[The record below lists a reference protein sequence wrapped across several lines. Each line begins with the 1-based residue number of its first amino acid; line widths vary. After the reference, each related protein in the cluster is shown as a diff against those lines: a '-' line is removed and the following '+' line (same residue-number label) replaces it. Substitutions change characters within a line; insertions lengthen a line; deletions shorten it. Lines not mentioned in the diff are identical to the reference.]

1 MEARP
6 WKSTADADTEGHG
19 SAATGF
25 RCPPLAEKML
35 RICLCCLLLRRCAL
49 GDVTA
54 TGTCILWMFGLHC
67 STAASCRAFSMLTM
81 LSLDARWCSPEG
93 KVLLCVVSALAPL
106 FPPKKTSA
114 DYMRAERDYRA
125 QHGSGPVETQGSPG
139 YWLAK
144 CIRQARAAGVFNAAE
159 LAELDSPIPAS
170 AAAKAKSAGAV
181 AAAARVAQPR
191 SAAAKAT
198 PAGSAFS
205 SSLGCSSSGSG
216 ARSGF
221 DIARPSDPLI
231 AEATEPQVPDPEID
245 GGELVLDD
253 PPLSGSSTGQ
263 ESDKTSSAT
272 GQAGT

>member
-1 MEARP
+1 
-6 WKSTADADTEGHG
+6 
-19 SAATGF
+19 
-25 RCPPLAEKML
+25 
-35 RICLCCLLLRRCAL
+35 
-49 GDVTA
+49 
-54 TGTCILWMFGLHC
+54 
-67 STAASCRAFSMLTM
+67 M

-125 QHGSGPVETQGSPG
+125 QHGSGPVETRGSICF
-139 YWLAK
+139 WLAK
-144 CIRQARAAGVFNAAE
+144 SIRKARAAGVFNAAE

-198 PAGSAFS
+198 PAGSVS
-205 SSLGCSSSGSG
+205 SSGLGCSSSGSG

-263 ESDKTSSAT
+263 ESDMTYSAT
-272 GQAGT
+272 GQAAGGSTTSGAGRGATLSMPGLNVNWPFSQLILTGVKTVEARSYALGYRNIAQPAVEMWLVETPGKANAISKG